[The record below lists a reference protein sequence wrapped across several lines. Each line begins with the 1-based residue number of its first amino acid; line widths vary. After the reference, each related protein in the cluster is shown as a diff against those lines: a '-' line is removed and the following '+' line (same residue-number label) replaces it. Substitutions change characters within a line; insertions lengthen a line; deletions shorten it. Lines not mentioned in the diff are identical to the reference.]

1 MFTGIVEEAGIV
13 RSLQH
18 GTNSSQITIGSS
30 VVVSD
35 LKTGDSVCT
44 QGVCLTVIHFTPDSF
59 TVDVMPET
67 LRQTTLGALKAGSF
81 VNLERALRL
90 SHRLGGHLVSGHIDG
105 TGTITKV
112 WRDDIAIRIDI
123 SASPD
128 ILKYIIGRGSVA
140 IDGISLTVTDVDSR
154 RFGVSVIPHTQTMT
168 TLTGKRPGEAVNIEC
183 DMLAKYVEKLINP
196 DKNSS
201 KIDLEFLLKNGYA

>member
-1 MFTGIVEEAGIV
+1 MFTGIVEESGIV

-18 GTNSSQITIGSS
+18 GSNSSQMTIGSS
-30 VVVSD
+30 IVVTD

-44 QGVCLTVIHFTPDSF
+44 QGVCLTVIHFTPESF

-67 LRQTTLGALKAGSF
+67 LRKTTLGSLKPGNH

-90 SHRLGGHLVSGHIDG
+90 SDRLGGHLVSGHIDG
-105 TGTITKV
+105 TGTIAKV
-112 WRDDIAIRIDI
+112 WRDDIAIRFQI
-123 SASPD
+123 SASPE

-154 RFGVSVIPHTQTMT
+154 YFGVSVIPHTQSVT
-168 TLTGKRPGEAVNIEC
+168 TLTGKRQGEAVNIEC
-183 DMLAKYVEKLINP
+183 DMLAKYVEKLISP
-196 DKNSS
+196 DRNSS
-201 KIDLEFLLKNGYA
+201 KIDMDFLLKNGYA

>member
-18 GTNSSQITIGSS
+18 GPNSSQITIGSS
-30 VVVSD
+30 VVVTD

-44 QGVCLTVIHFTPDSF
+44 QGVCLTVIRYTSDSF

-67 LRQTTLGALKAGSF
+67 LRKTTLGDLKPGSL

-90 SHRLGGHLVSGHIDG
+90 SDRLGGHLVSGHIDG
-105 TGTITKV
+105 TGTIAKV
-112 WRDDIAIRIDI
+112 WRDDIAIRIEI
-123 SASPD
+123 STSPD

-154 RFGVSVIPHTQTMT
+154 RFGVSVIPHTQTVT
-168 TLTGKRPGEAVNIEC
+168 TLTGKQQGEAVNIEC

>member
-30 VVVSD
+30 IVVSD
-35 LKTGDSVCT
+35 LKTGDSVST
-44 QGVCLTVIHFTPDSF
+44 QGVCLTVIHFTSDSF

-67 LRQTTLGALKAGSF
+67 LRKTTLGDLKPGSH

-90 SHRLGGHLVSGHIDG
+90 SDRLGGHLVSGHIDG
-105 TGTITKV
+105 TGTIAKV
-112 WRDDIAIRIDI
+112 WRDDIAIRLEI

-154 RFGVSVIPHTQTMT
+154 RFGISVIPHTQTVT
-168 TLTGKRPGEAVNIEC
+168 TLTGKRQGEAVNIEC

>member
-1 MFTGIVEEAGIV
+1 MFTGIVEEAGFV

-18 GTNSSQITIGSS
+18 GSNSSQITIASS
-30 VVVSD
+30 IVVSD

-67 LRQTTLGALKAGSF
+67 LRQTTLGGLKAGML

-90 SHRLGGHLVSGHIDG
+90 SDRLGGHLVSGHIDG

-112 WRDDIAIRIDI
+112 WRDDIAIRIEI

-140 IDGISLTVTDVDSR
+140 IDGISLTVTDVDSH
-154 RFGVSVIPHTQTMT
+154 RFGVSVIPHTQTVT

>member
-13 RSLQH
+13 RSLRN
-18 GTNSSQITIGSS
+18 GSNSSQITIGSS
-30 VVVSD
+30 VVVGD

-44 QGVCLTVIHFTPDSF
+44 QGVCLTVIHFSSDSF

-67 LRQTTLGALKAGSF
+67 MRTTTLGALKPGST

-90 SHRLGGHLVSGHIDG
+90 SDRLGGHLVSGHIDG
-105 TGTITKV
+105 TGIISKV
-112 WRDDIAIRIDI
+112 WRDDIAIRIQL

-140 IDGISLTVTDVDSR
+140 IDGISLTVTDVDNSH
-154 RFGVSVIPHTQTMT
+154 FGVSVIPHTQTVT
-168 TLTGKRPGEAVNIEC
+168 TLTGKRPGESVNIEC
-183 DMLAKYVEKLINP
+183 DMLAKYIEKLINT
-196 DKNSS
+196 DKHSS
-201 KIDLEFLLKNGYA
+201 KIDMDFLLKNGYA